1 MQKRDFNL
9 FLLVICLFA
18 LPLYAAGAVLEA
30 LLEGGHE
37 TIPAFRPSRR
47 SYTPRSSDLV
57 CPYCGS
63 CLLSKKI

>member
-9 FLLVICLFA
+9 FLMAICLIA
-18 LPLYAAGAVLEA
+18 LPLYATGAVLEA
-30 LLEGGHE
+30 LLEGGQK

-47 SYTPRSSDLV
+47 SYPPLSSDLV
-57 CPYCGS
+57 CPYGGS

>member
-30 LLEGGHE
+30 LLEGGQKRF
-37 TIPAFRPSRR
+37 PPSGPQGDPILRYRR
-47 SYTPRSSDLV
+47 IWSVLTVALV
-57 CPYCGS
+57 C
-63 CLLSKKI
+63 